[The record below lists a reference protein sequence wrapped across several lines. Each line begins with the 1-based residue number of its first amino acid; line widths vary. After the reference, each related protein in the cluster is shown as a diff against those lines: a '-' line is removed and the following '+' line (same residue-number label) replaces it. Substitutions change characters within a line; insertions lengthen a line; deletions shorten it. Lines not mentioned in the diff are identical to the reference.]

1 MKSYDPMVK
10 VSPNSVLVTIDAQKG
25 FDDPGWGR
33 RNNPHAEEIMSK
45 VLFQFRENGL
55 KVIHVRHDSRNP
67 SSILKEGKPTFEFK
81 EEVTPQGDEK
91 VIVKH
96 VNSAFI
102 GTNLEEELRKYGN
115 PEVYY
120 LGLVTDHCVSTTA
133 RMSGNLGF
141 KSFVIEDAC
150 ATFDTKDQNGEL
162 IPAEIMHKVN
172 LASIHGEFADV
183 VSSKDLEF

>member
-1 MKSYDPMVK
+1 MVK
-10 VSPNSVLVTIDAQKG
+10 VKPNSVLVTIDVQKG
-25 FDDPGWGR
+25 FDDPRWGR
-33 RNNPHAEEIMSK
+33 RNNPEAEKIMGNVVS
-45 VLFQFRENGL
+45 QFRDNGL

-67 SSILKEGKPTFEFK
+67 ASLLKEGKPTFEFK
-81 EEVTPQGDEK
+81 EEVSPLPGEQ

-102 GTNLEEELRKYGN
+102 GTDLEDELRKLGS

-120 LGLVTDHCVSTTA
+120 IGLVTDHCVSTTA

-141 KSFVIEDAC
+141 RSYVIEDAC
-150 ATFDTKDQNGEL
+150 ATFDTKDHNGEV
-162 IPAEIMHKVN
+162 IPAEVVHRVN

-183 VSSKDLEF
+183 VSSKELEF